1 RNLNMTSKMSQ
12 INKPLE
18 TPIIHS
24 CMITMLDRLSF
35 HLLVF
40 LNSFYVFVHIET
52 FQYQSGMVLFV
63 YVEKMIHLKI
73 TSFQHQSLL
82 HMEFGSYMD
91 VSLFPL
97 LISNVFLYVLLAC
110 SHQNENS

>member
-1 RNLNMTSKMSQ
+1 MDKKITI

-18 TPIIHS
+18 NPINHS
-24 CMITMLDRLSF
+24 SMITMLDCLSY

-40 LNSFYVFVHIET
+40 LNNFYVFVHIET

-63 YVEKMIHLKI
+63 YAEKMIHLKT

-82 HMEFGSYMD
+82 HMAFGSYMD
-91 VSLFPL
+91 VLLFSL
-97 LISNVFLYVLLAC
+97 LISDRK
-110 SHQNENS
+110 